1 MIKESILAKFEQ
13 LSLVGFPHLQQTK
26 PYNCSL
32 KTANEQVAVK

>member
-1 MIKESILAKFEQ
+1 MKKNISVKFEQ
-13 LSLVGFPHLQQTK
+13 LLLVDFPQLQQTK